1 VPKEDH
7 KILPLEGE
15 IDLHGS
21 PEIAEAL
28 AVLIKG
34 EPRKL
39 IVDFSKVS
47 YIDSSGLA
55 VLLEGMQKVEAYR
68 GKLYLVGLHE
78 NVRVIFESSRLDQ
91 AFRILPDVDAALA
104 AV

>member
-1 VPKEDH
+1 VAKEDY

-21 PEIAEAL
+21 PGMAQELGAL
-28 AVLIKG
+28 IDQK
-34 EPRKL
+34 PRKL
-39 IVDFSKVS
+39 IVDLSKVS

-55 VLLEGMQKVEAYR
+55 VLIEGMQEVEAYR
-68 GKLYLVGLHE
+68 GKLYLVGLQE
-78 NVRVIFESSRLDQ
+78 KVRVIFESTRLDQ
-91 AFRILPDVDAALA
+91 AFRILPDVDTALA